1 MLGIRNLYTI
11 FIRQKIPA
19 ILFIYHKIN
28 NLNLSNSSVTL
39 FFAIKMSK
47 GKLYLKKTKSL
58 KKLTLV
64 SMYQKNSYS
73 LGGRLESS
81 IERIYCGIEKRISCT
96 FLKQETVACKY
107 SVYRHYHDQELEG
120 GGGGGCK
127 GFCNI
132 HRILPQI
139 RYVVIYFQ
147 FRNVMYGGHWDV
159 ELTNLK
165 EESKIYQVTKTL
177 QTCYF
182 SPQFFRLYDY

>member
-81 IERIYCGIEKRISCT
+81 IERIYCGIEKRISCA
-96 FLKQETVACKY
+96 FLKQETVAC
-107 SVYRHYHDQELEG
+107 
-120 GGGGGCK
+120 
-127 GFCNI
+127 
-132 HRILPQI
+132 
-139 RYVVIYFQ
+139 
-147 FRNVMYGGHWDV
+147 
-159 ELTNLK
+159 
-165 EESKIYQVTKTL
+165 
-177 QTCYF
+177 
-182 SPQFFRLYDY
+182 